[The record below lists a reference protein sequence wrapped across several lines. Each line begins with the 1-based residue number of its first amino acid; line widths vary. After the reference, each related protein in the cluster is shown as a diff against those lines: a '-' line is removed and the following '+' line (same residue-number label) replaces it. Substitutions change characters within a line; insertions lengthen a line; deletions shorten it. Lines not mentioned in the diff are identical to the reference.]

1 MDLEKELL
9 QILQSVL
16 EQDSIDVNCSQETCE
31 QWDSLRQLNIAFA
44 LEEKFDILL
53 YPEEIAGLKSFD
65 EILSLL
71 KTKL

>member
-16 EQDSIDVNCSQETCE
+16 ELDSIDVNCSQDTCE
-31 QWDSLRQLNIAFA
+31 QWDSLRQLNIAFE
-44 LEEKFDILL
+44 LEEKFDIQLF
-53 YPEEIAGLKSFD
+53 PEEIASLRSFND
-65 EILSLL
+65 ILSLL